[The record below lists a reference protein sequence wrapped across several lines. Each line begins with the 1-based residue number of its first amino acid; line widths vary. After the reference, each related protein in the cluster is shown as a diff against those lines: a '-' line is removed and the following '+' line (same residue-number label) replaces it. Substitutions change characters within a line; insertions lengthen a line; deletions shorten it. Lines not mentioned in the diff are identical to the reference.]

1 MKSNSKYIA
10 PRLFGLT
17 ERIAFKVRS
26 SIYNG
31 MDLLLKPRE
40 HWKVLDVG
48 VTNDNSFDSNFFEK
62 KYPYKNKITA
72 VGLEDASFLEKKY
85 KGLKFFKANALNL
98 PFEDNYF
105 DLAFCSAVIEHV
117 GSYSNQIQCV
127 KELSRVSDFCL
138 ITTPNKSFPLEFHTL
153 TFFLHWLPPRLFRYF
168 LRLTGRKFFSYEANL
183 NLLNQIEIER
193 IFDKLKV
200 NYMPNHIKFLGMK
213 TNLVYIISK
222 NNLNNLN

>member
-1 MKSNSKYIA
+1 MNNKSKYIA
-10 PRLFGLT
+10 PGLFGLR

-26 SIYNG
+26 SIYKK
-31 MDLLLKPRE
+31 MELLLKPRKS
-40 HWKVLDVG
+40 WSVLDVG

-62 KYPYKNKITA
+62 IYPYKNKITA

-117 GSYSNQIQCV
+117 GCYSNQIQCV
-127 KELSRVSDFCL
+127 KELSRVSNLCL

-153 TFFLHWLPPRLFRYF
+153 TLFIHWLPPRIFRYF
-168 LRLTGRKFFSYEANL
+168 LRLTGRKFFSYEENL
-183 NLLNQIEIER
+183 NLLNQFEIES
-193 IFDKLKV
+193 IFDKLKI
-200 NYMPNHIKFLGMK
+200 NYISNHFKFLGLR

-222 NNLNNLN
+222 KNLNNFI